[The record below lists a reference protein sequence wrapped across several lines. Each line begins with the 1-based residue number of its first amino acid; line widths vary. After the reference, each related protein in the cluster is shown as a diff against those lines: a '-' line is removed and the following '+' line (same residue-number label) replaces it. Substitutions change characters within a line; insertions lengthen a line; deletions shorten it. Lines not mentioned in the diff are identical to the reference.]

1 MYFLKKKKEPKYASL
16 RPGRRIYEPT
26 PTESISNP
34 QRPNLTERIGESH
47 QDNSPTSSARDV
59 NETSQAYRRREDLS
73 NRATHSRGRGRSRAP
88 WTPSSAPT
96 PSPPPSPPAGFPSR
110 EAARPRTQRQPS
122 PLSAPAAASRLEVR
136 VLEGKIDRVYRRF
149 FFFFA

>member
-1 MYFLKKKKEPKYASL
+1 MYFLKKKKKAQICLSQT
-16 RPGRRIYEPT
+16 RPSYIRAH

-47 QDNSPTSSARDV
+47 QDNSPTSSARDL